1 MVLSTF
7 LAGPELNHVMAD
19 MVHYSVAASEAEILF
34 RVFFTNL
41 SMFKMLASWRTRSW
55 TCGQEAD
62 SSVLIEQVW
71 KSCQVQKYEHFYKAN
86 TKTKVLNE
94 WHNANT
100 LKIQCEIWKLK
111 AHQFGN
117 NCCPIVWI
125 DQSFVKNHK
134 RALSIGKCQSVYFDF
149 DWSSIPNSFISLTTS
164 CHIGTHWKCNDNL

>member
-34 RVFFTNL
+34 SFFTNL

-62 SSVLIEQVW
+62 SSVLIEQVL
-71 KSCQVQKYEHFYKAN
+71 KELASKYEHFCKAN

-94 WHNANT
+94 WHMET
-100 LKIQCEIWKLK
+100 LFKNPMWNLRIEKLTK
-111 AHQFGN
+111 LAT
-117 NCCPIVWI
+117 IVV
-125 DQSFVKNHK
+125 Q
-134 RALSIGKCQSVYFDF
+134 
-149 DWSSIPNSFISLTTS
+149 
-164 CHIGTHWKCNDNL
+164 

>member
-34 RVFFTNL
+34 SFFTNL

-71 KSCQVQKYEHFYKAN
+71 KSWQVQKYEHFYKAN

-100 LKIQCEIWKLK
+100 FKNPMWNLKKWK
-111 AHQFGN
+111 AHQVGN

-149 DWSSIPNSFISLTTS
+149 DYEAVYQIPL
-164 CHIGTHWKCNDNL
+164 

>member
-1 MVLSTF
+1 
-7 LAGPELNHVMAD
+7 
-19 MVHYSVAASEAEILF
+19 
-34 RVFFTNL
+34 
-41 SMFKMLASWRTRSW
+41 MFKMLASWRTRSW

-134 RALSIGKCQSVYFDF
+134 RALSIGKCQSVFWLWLKQYTKFLYKSD
-149 DWSSIPNSFISLTTS
+149 
-164 CHIGTHWKCNDNL
+164 HILSHWYTLKMQWQPVSNGVVRLKGKEVLRFLK